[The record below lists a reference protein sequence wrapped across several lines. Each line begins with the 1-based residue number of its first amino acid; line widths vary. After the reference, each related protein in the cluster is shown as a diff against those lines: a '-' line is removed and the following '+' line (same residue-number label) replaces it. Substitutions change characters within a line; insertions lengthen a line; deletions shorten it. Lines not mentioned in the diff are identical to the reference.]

1 MHYPVA
7 KEGTYRSEACT
18 FDNVQPGSIKFRPS
32 SASAVKASVERREG
46 FAARRLYARTTST
59 RLPQTTPVYVL
70 WYEREYFRVWGS
82 IYLDPALL
90 QSRVIIAAK
99 IDTEIIIFLLSS
111 HFHNALWIIE
121 ITFMSFLIKKITI
134 INIRIFQFK

>member
-32 SASAVKASVERREG
+32 SASAVKARRGARGEREREG

-70 WYEREYFRVWGS
+70 WYEREYFRVRGS
-82 IYLDPALL
+82 IYLDLALL

-99 IDTEIIIFLLSS
+99 IDIIIIFLRLSNHRNHS
-111 HFHNALWIIE
+111 RL
-121 ITFMSFLIKKITI
+121 KKLLQSI
-134 INIRIFQFK
+134 INTST

>member
-1 MHYPVA
+1 MYYPVA

-32 SASAVKASVERREG
+32 SASAVKASVERGGEG
-46 FAARRLYARTTST
+46 FAARRLYARTTSA

-70 WYEREYFRVWGS
+70 WYEREYFRVRGS
-82 IYLDPALL
+82 IYLDLALL

-99 IDTEIIIFLLSS
+99 IGTEIIIFLLLSY
-111 HFHNALWIIE
+111 FHDALWIIE
-121 ITFMSFLIKKITI
+121 IIL
-134 INIRIFQFK
+134 NVIFN